1 MKKAISLLTSLM
13 VMSLVA
19 ANMAIPA
26 SADGG
31 VTFDIDDVT
40 VNLEDLSTDAN
51 GNYIVNVPVFS
62 TDTTDTGS
70 YSSVLKFDFAKEG
83 VGYVSD
89 GDSMVFVEN
98 GGVYAEKDISSTVEK
113 ERILYLNG
121 TLTPESRPVNGTETI
136 YTLQLTIPSTAK
148 AGDTFALNWD
158 DSVVDVTDLNEEDL
172 SSVVTLENGSITV
185 GGETPADTTTTAN
198 VPSGDGMVI
207 KAEDVV
213 LDTDEITE
221 DTTVKVPIKVTN
233 NVGFASGLWANT
245 LTSNS
250 SVTATWSKD
259 FVGVEDGN
267 LFGSKDVEG
276 NAPNGRVLYLNSN
289 TQNVS
294 EDGTLCYVEVVIPAG
309 AKAGDTFEVGF
320 DNSVADY
327 TNADEQEI
335 PTPTYV
341 GGTITIGSAVPDT
354 TTVTTEGT
362 TVTTTGASTGSMNIS
377 ASNKDVDVT
386 DILSDGVTSEDLTVQ
401 VPIVVTGNTGF
412 ASGLWANTLTSNS
425 SVTATWSDTFVA
437 TADGDLFGAKDV
449 EGYASNG
456 RVLYLNS
463 NTEDVTGDGS
473 LCYVEVV
480 IPAGA
485 KVGDTFEVGFDSSVS
500 DYTNANEQALDTP
513 TYSNG
518 VITLTGEATTTTSA
532 TEPTTTTAPVTEPTT
547 VTTTANVPTGDGMT
561 ISAEDVTIEGDVT
574 EDITVKVPIKVTNNV
589 GFASGLWANTL
600 TSNSS
605 VTATWS
611 GDFVG
616 VQEGDLFGA
625 KDVEGNAPNGRVL
638 YLNANTEDVTGDGSL
653 CYVEVVIPAGAKVGD
668 TFEVGFDSSVAD
680 YTNAS
685 EEELATPTY
694 VGGTITIVGGTD
706 TEPTTTTT
714 VATTAPV
721 TEPTTTTTPLATTTV
736 TTTTV
741 TSNTSFEPTATTTAV
756 TQPTTVTTTSNVATD
771 GITLTADS
779 INYDISNILADG
791 VTKEAITVNVP
802 IKVVNNPGFAS
813 GLWGLNLSSDSSVTA
828 TWSKDFAVVNEDCIV
843 DSKEIEG
850 VVSTQRVLYLSNT
863 ATDLTKDGTICYVQ
877 VVIPAGAKVG
887 DKFNVSFNENV
898 NDFSNEAGDVVTP
911 KFAGGVIVLGNGSDT
926 PDTTTTGVTTP
937 NVTTTT
943 NGSVTT
949 TTGKGDTTTTTSGK
963 GDTTTTTSGK
973 GDTTTTTAKGTGNN
987 NNNNNN
993 KGTTTTKGSNS
1004 SANTGSTGIVGTVLA
1019 MISAGAAALIA
1030 KKKRK

>member
-185 GGETPADTTTTAN
+185 GGETPADTDTTTG
-198 VPSGDGMVI
+198 VLSDDGMVI

-259 FVGVEDGN
+259 FVGVADGD
-267 LFGSKDVEG
+267 LFGAKDVEG

-354 TTVTTEGT
+354 TTTTVATEVTEV
-362 TVTTTGASTGSMNIS
+362 VTTTGASTGSMNIS

-386 DILSDGVTSEDLTVQ
+386 DILSDGVTSEELTVQ

-449 EGYASNG
+449 EGYAS
-456 RVLYLNS
+456 
-463 NTEDVTGDGS
+463 
-473 LCYVEVV
+473 
-480 IPAGA
+480 
-485 KVGDTFEVGFDSSVS
+485 
-500 DYTNANEQALDTP
+500 
-513 TYSNG
+513 
-518 VITLTGEATTTTSA
+518 
-532 TEPTTTTAPVTEPTT
+532 
-547 VTTTANVPTGDGMT
+547 
-561 ISAEDVTIEGDVT
+561 
-574 EDITVKVPIKVTNNV
+574 
-589 GFASGLWANTL
+589 
-600 TSNSS
+600 
-605 VTATWS
+605 
-611 GDFVG
+611 
-616 VQEGDLFGA
+616 
-625 KDVEGNAPNGRVL
+625 NGRVL

-887 DKFNVSFNENV
+887 DKFNVGFNENV

-926 PDTTTTGVTTP
+926 PTTTTSVTTP

-949 TTGKGDTTTTTSGK
+949 TTGKGDTTTTT
-963 GDTTTTTSGK
+963 TTSGK
-973 GDTTTTTAKGTGNN
+973 GDTTTTTAKGNTTTTTAKGTG
-987 NNNNNN
+987 NNNN

>member
-98 GGVYAEKDISSTVEK
+98 GGVYDSKDISTTVEK
-113 ERILYLNG
+113 ERVLYLNG
-121 TLTPESRPVNGTETI
+121 ALTEESRPVNGTETI

-158 DSVVDVTDLNEEDL
+158 DSVIDVTDLNEEDL
-172 SSVVTLENGSITV
+172 SDVVTLENGSITV
-185 GGETPADTTTTAN
+185 AGETPVDTDTTTTADT
-198 VPSGDGMVI
+198 PSGDGMVI

-213 LDTDEITE
+213 LDTDEVTE
-221 DTTVKVPIKVTN
+221 DTTVKVPITVSG

-250 SVTATWSKD
+250 SVTATWSDD

-267 LFGSKDVEG
+267 LFGAKDVEG

-327 TNADEQEI
+327 TNADEEEI
-335 PTPTYV
+335 DTPTYV
-341 GGTITIGSAVPDT
+341 GGTITIGSAVPDN
-354 TTVTTEGT
+354 T
-362 TVTTTGASTGSMNIS
+362 TVTTTVDTSVTTTGSTGGSMNIS

-386 DILSDGVTSEDLTVQ
+386 DILSDGVTSEELTVQ

-425 SVTATWSDTFVA
+425 SVTATWSDTFVGV
-437 TADGDLFGAKDV
+437 ADGDLFGAKDV

-456 RVLYLNS
+456 RVLYLNA

-500 DYTNANEQALDTP
+500 DYTNASEQELATP

-518 VITLTGEATTTTSA
+518 VITLTGSTPDITTTTSV

-547 VTTTANVPTGDGMT
+547 VTTTTADVPSGDGMT

-611 GDFVG
+611 DDFVG
-616 VQEGDLFGA
+616 VADGDLFGA

-638 YLNANTEDVTGDGSL
+638 YLNANTEDVTGDGTL

-668 TFEVGFDSSVAD
+668 TFEVGFDNSVAD

-706 TEPTTTTT
+706 TEPTAT
-714 VATTAPV
+714 TTAPV
-721 TEPTTTTTPLATTTV
+721 TEPTTV

-741 TSNTSFEPTATTTAV
+741 TSNTSAEPTATTTAV
-756 TQPTTVTTTSNVATD
+756 TQPTTVTTTSNNATD
-771 GITLTADS
+771 GITLTADN
-779 INYDISNILADG
+779 ITYDISDILADG

-828 TWSKDFAVVNEDCIV
+828 GWSEDFAVVDENCIA

-887 DKFNVSFNENV
+887 DKFNVDFNENV
-898 NDFSNEAGDVVTP
+898 NDFSNEAGDVVSP
-911 KFAGGVIVLGNGSDT
+911 KFVGGVIILGNGSDT
-926 PDTTTTGVTTP
+926 PDDTTTTTVTTP

-943 NGSVTT
+943 NGSGTTTGVTT
-949 TTGKGDTTTTTSGK
+949 TTGKGDTTTTTTAK
-963 GDTTTTTSGK
+963 GD
-973 GDTTTTTAKGTGNN
+973 TTTTAKGTGNN
-987 NNNNNN
+987 NN
-993 KGTTTTKGSNS
+993 GTTTTAKGSNS

>member
-148 AGDTFALNWD
+148 AGDSFALNWD

-267 LFGSKDVEG
+267 LFGAKDVEG

-362 TVTTTGASTGSMNIS
+362 TQIVTTTGASTGSMNIS

-437 TADGDLFGAKDV
+437 TAEGDLFGAKDV

-500 DYTNANEQALDTP
+500 DYTNADEQALDTP
-513 TYSNG
+513 TYSSG
-518 VITLTGEATTTTSA
+518 VITLTGSTDITTTTSATTTA

-547 VTTTANVPTGDGMT
+547 VPAGDGMT

-574 EDITVKVPIKVTNNV
+574 EDVTVKVPIKVTNNV

-721 TEPTTTTTPLATTTV
+721 TEPTTTTTPLATTTTV
-736 TTTTV
+736 TSATTTVTSATTV
-741 TSNTSFEPTATTTAV
+741 TSNTSA
-756 TQPTTVTTTSNVATD
+756 TTTSNVATD

-828 TWSKDFAVVNEDCIV
+828 TWSEDFAVVNEDCIV

-887 DKFNVSFNENV
+887 DKFNVGFNENV

-926 PDTTTTGVTTP
+926 PDTTTTTGVTTP

>member
-148 AGDTFALNWD
+148 AGDSFALNWD

-267 LFGSKDVEG
+267 LFGAKDVEG

-362 TVTTTGASTGSMNIS
+362 TQIVTTTGASTGSMNIS

-401 VPIVVTGNTGF
+401 VPIVVTGNT
-412 ASGLWANTLTSNS
+412 
-425 SVTATWSDTFVA
+425 
-437 TADGDLFGAKDV
+437 
-449 EGYASNG
+449 
-456 RVLYLNS
+456 
-463 NTEDVTGDGS
+463 
-473 LCYVEVV
+473 
-480 IPAGA
+480 
-485 KVGDTFEVGFDSSVS
+485 
-500 DYTNANEQALDTP
+500 
-513 TYSNG
+513 
-518 VITLTGEATTTTSA
+518 
-532 TEPTTTTAPVTEPTT
+532 
-547 VTTTANVPTGDGMT
+547 
-561 ISAEDVTIEGDVT
+561 
-574 EDITVKVPIKVTNNV
+574 

-721 TEPTTTTTPLATTTV
+721 TEPTTTTTPLATTTTV
-736 TTTTV
+736 TSATTTVTSATTV
-741 TSNTSFEPTATTTAV
+741 TSNTSA
-756 TQPTTVTTTSNVATD
+756 TTTSNVATD

-828 TWSKDFAVVNEDCIV
+828 TWSEDFAVVNEDCIV

-887 DKFNVSFNENV
+887 DKFNVGFNENV

-926 PDTTTTGVTTP
+926 PDTTTTTGVTTP

-949 TTGKGDTTTTTSGK
+949 TTGK

>member
-185 GGETPADTTTTAN
+185 GGETPADTDTTTG
-198 VPSGDGMVI
+198 VLSDDGMVI

-386 DILSDGVTSEDLTVQ
+386 DILSDGVTSEELTVQ
-401 VPIVVTGNTGF
+401 VPIVVTGNAGF

-437 TADGDLFGAKDV
+437 TAEGDLFGAKDV

-513 TYSNG
+513 TYSSG

-547 VTTTANVPTGDGMT
+547 VTTTANVPAGDGMT

-611 GDFVG
+611 DTFVATA
-616 VQEGDLFGA
+616 EGDLFGA
-625 KDVEGNAPNGRVL
+625 KDVEGYASNGRVL
-638 YLNANTEDVTGDGSL
+638 YLNSNTEDVTGDGSL

-668 TFEVGFDSSVAD
+668 TFEVGFDNSVAD

-694 VGGTITIVGGTD
+694 VGGTITIVGGTN
-706 TEPTTTTT
+706 TEPTT
-714 VATTAPV
+714 TTAPV
-721 TEPTTTTTPLATTTV
+721 TEPTTV
-736 TTTTV
+736 TTTTA
-741 TSNTSFEPTATTTAV
+741 TSVATTTPA
-756 TQPTTVTTTSNVATD
+756 PTTTTPAPTTTTPAPEHTTVTTTTSNVATD

-911 KFAGGVIVLGNGSDT
+911 KFVGGVIVLGNGSDT
-926 PDTTTTGVTTP
+926 PDTTTTTGVTTP

-949 TTGKGDTTTTTSGK
+949 TTGKGDTTTA
-963 GDTTTTTSGK
+963 TTTSGK
-973 GDTTTTTAKGTGNN
+973 GDTTTTTAKGNTTTTTAKGTG
-987 NNNNNN
+987 NNNN

>member
-185 GGETPADTTTTAN
+185 GGETPADTDTTTG
-198 VPSGDGMVI
+198 VLSDDGMVI

-259 FVGVEDGN
+259 FVGVADGD
-267 LFGSKDVEG
+267 LFGAKDVEG

-386 DILSDGVTSEDLTVQ
+386 DILSDGVTSEELTVQ

-437 TADGDLFGAKDV
+437 TAEGDLFGAKDV

-463 NTEDVTGDGS
+463 
-473 LCYVEVV
+473 
-480 IPAGA
+480 
-485 KVGDTFEVGFDSSVS
+485 
-500 DYTNANEQALDTP
+500 
-513 TYSNG
+513 
-518 VITLTGEATTTTSA
+518 
-532 TEPTTTTAPVTEPTT
+532 
-547 VTTTANVPTGDGMT
+547 
-561 ISAEDVTIEGDVT
+561 
-574 EDITVKVPIKVTNNV
+574 
-589 GFASGLWANTL
+589 
-600 TSNSS
+600 
-605 VTATWS
+605 
-611 GDFVG
+611 
-616 VQEGDLFGA
+616 
-625 KDVEGNAPNGRVL
+625 
-638 YLNANTEDVTGDGSL
+638 NTEDVTGDGSL

-963 GDTTTTTSGK
+963 GDTTTTT
-973 GDTTTTTAKGTGNN
+973 AKGTG

-1019 MISAGAAALIA
+1019 MMSAGAAALIA

>member
-185 GGETPADTTTTAN
+185 GGETPADTDTTTG
-198 VPSGDGMVI
+198 VLSDDGMVI

-213 LDTDEITE
+213 LDTDEIAE

-259 FVGVEDGN
+259 FVGVADGD
-267 LFGSKDVEG
+267 LFGAKDVEG

-354 TTVTTEGT
+354 TTTTVATEVTEV
-362 TVTTTGASTGSMNIS
+362 VTTTGASTGSMNIS

-386 DILSDGVTSEDLTVQ
+386 DILSDGVTSEELTVQ

-500 DYTNANEQALDTP
+500 DYTNADEQALDTP

-518 VITLTGEATTTTSA
+518 VITLTGSTDITTTTSA

-547 VTTTANVPTGDGMT
+547 VTTTANVP
-561 ISAEDVTIEGDVT
+561 A
-574 EDITVKVPIKVTNNV
+574 
-589 GFASGLWANTL
+589 
-600 TSNSS
+600 
-605 VTATWS
+605 
-611 GDFVG
+611 
-616 VQEGDLFGA
+616 
-625 KDVEGNAPNGRVL
+625 
-638 YLNANTEDVTGDGSL
+638 GDGSL

-771 GITLTADS
+771 GITLTADN
-779 INYDISNILADG
+779 ITYDISDILADG
-791 VTKEAITVNVP
+791 VTKKAITVNVP

-813 GLWGLNLSSDSSVTA
+813 GLWGLTLSSDSSVTA
-828 TWSKDFAVVNEDCIV
+828 GWSEDFAVVDENCIA

-887 DKFNVSFNENV
+887 DKFNVGFNENV

-926 PDTTTTGVTTP
+926 PTTTTSVTTP

-949 TTGKGDTTTTTSGK
+949 TTGKGDTTTTTTTSGK
-963 GDTTTTTSGK
+963 GDTTTTTAK
-973 GDTTTTTAKGTGNN
+973 GNTTTTTAKGTGNN
-987 NNNNNN
+987 NNNN
-993 KGTTTTKGSNS
+993 GTTTTKGSNS

>member
-1 MKKAISLLTSLM
+1 M

-40 VNLEDLSTDAN
+40 VNLDELSTDAN
-51 GNYIVNVPVFS
+51 GNYIVDVPVFS
-62 TDTTDTGS
+62 TDTTTTGA
-70 YSSVLKFDFAKEG
+70 YSTLLKFDFAKEG
-83 VGYVSD
+83 VGYVAD
-89 GDSMVFVEN
+89 GDNMVFVDN
-98 GGVYAEKDISSTVEK
+98 GGVYDSKDLSATVEK
-113 ERILYLNG
+113 ERVLYLNG
-121 TLTPESRPVNGTETI
+121 SLTPESRPVNGTETI

-158 DSVVDVTDLNEEDL
+158 DSVIDVTDLDEEDL
-172 SSVVTLENGSITV
+172 SGVTTLENGSITV
-185 GGETPADTTTTAN
+185 TSSDTPADTTTASNPATT
-198 VPSGDGMVI
+198 DGMTI
-207 KAEDVV
+207 SAEDVV
-213 LDTDEITE
+213 LDVAEVTE

-250 SVTATWSKD
+250 SVTATWSED
-259 FVGVEDGN
+259 FVGVADGD
-267 LFGSKDVEG
+267 LFGAKDVEG

-320 DNSVADY
+320 DSSVSDY
-327 TNADEQEI
+327 TNADEDEVAA
-335 PTPTYV
+335 PTYV
-341 GGTITIGSAVPDT
+341 GGTITIGSVTPDT
-354 TTVTTEGT
+354 TTSATDDT
-362 TVTTTGASTGSMNIS
+362 TVTTTATSSAPAGSGMTIS
-377 ASNKDVDVT
+377 ASNEEVDVT
-386 DILSDGVTSEDLTVQ
+386 DILADGVTSTDLTVQ
-401 VPIVVTGNTGF
+401 VPILVSNNSGF

-425 SVTATWSDTFVA
+425 SVTATWSEDCVGV
-437 TADGDLFGAKDV
+437 ADGDLFGAKDV
-449 EGYASNG
+449 EGNAPNG
-456 RVLYLNS
+456 RVLYLNAD
-463 NTEDVTGDGS
+463 TKDVTGDGS

-485 KVGDTFEVGFDSSVS
+485 KVGDTFEVGFDGSVA
-500 DYTNANEQALDTP
+500 DYTNAAEEELGVP
-513 TYSNG
+513 TYKSG
-518 VITLTGEATTTTSA
+518 TITLTGSATTTVFE
-532 TEPTTTTAPVTEPTT
+532 TEPTTTTVSETEPTT
-547 VTTTANVPTGDGMT
+547 TTTTATEPVGDGMT

-574 EDITVKVPIKVTNNV
+574 EDTTVKVPIKVTNNV

-611 GDFVG
+611 SDFVG
-616 VQEGDLFGA
+616 VADGDLFGA

-680 YTNAS
+680 YTNAA
-685 EEELATPTY
+685 EEELATPNY

-706 TEPTTTTT
+706 TTVTT
-714 VATTAPV
+714 VDTTATTV
-721 TEPTTTTTPLATTTV
+721 TEPTTTTT
-736 TTTTV
+736 V
-741 TSNTSFEPTATTTAV
+741 TSATSAEPTATTTKA
-756 TQPTTVTTTSNVATD
+756 TEPTVTTTTNATTD
-771 GITLTADS
+771 GVTLTADS
-779 INYDISNILADG
+779 ITYDISGVLADG

-813 GLWGLNLSSDSSVTA
+813 GLWGLTLDSDSAVTA
-828 TWSKDFAVVNEDCIV
+828 TWSEDFVSVDDSCIV
-843 DSKEIEG
+843 KSKEVEG
-850 VVSTQRVLYLSNT
+850 VLQTQRVLYLSDT

-877 VVIPAGAKVG
+877 VVIPAGAKAG
-887 DKFNVSFNENV
+887 DKFNVGFNESV
-898 NDFSNEAGDVVTP
+898 NDFSNEAGDVISP
-911 KFAGGVIVLGNGSDT
+911 KFVGGVIVLGDGTDTPDTPGT
-926 PDTTTTGVTTP
+926 PDTTTT
-937 NVTTTT
+937 T
-943 NGSVTT
+943 NAGDVTT
-949 TTGKGDTTTTTSGK
+949 TTGATTTTAKGDTTTTGAGSGTSGA
-963 GDTTTTTSGK
+963 GTGTSGS
-973 GDTTTTTAKGTGNN
+973 
-987 NNNNNN
+987 
-993 KGTTTTKGSNS
+993 TTKGQSSNS

>member
-185 GGETPADTTTTAN
+185 GGETPADTDTTTG
-198 VPSGDGMVI
+198 VLSDDGMVI

-213 LDTDEITE
+213 LDTDEIAE

-259 FVGVEDGN
+259 FVGVADGD
-267 LFGSKDVEG
+267 LFGAKDVEG

-354 TTVTTEGT
+354 TTTTVATEVTEV
-362 TVTTTGASTGSMNIS
+362 VTTTGASTGSMNIS

-386 DILSDGVTSEDLTVQ
+386 DILSDGVTSEELTVQ

-463 NTEDVTGDGS
+463 
-473 LCYVEVV
+473 
-480 IPAGA
+480 
-485 KVGDTFEVGFDSSVS
+485 
-500 DYTNANEQALDTP
+500 
-513 TYSNG
+513 
-518 VITLTGEATTTTSA
+518 
-532 TEPTTTTAPVTEPTT
+532 
-547 VTTTANVPTGDGMT
+547 
-561 ISAEDVTIEGDVT
+561 
-574 EDITVKVPIKVTNNV
+574 
-589 GFASGLWANTL
+589 
-600 TSNSS
+600 
-605 VTATWS
+605 
-611 GDFVG
+611 
-616 VQEGDLFGA
+616 
-625 KDVEGNAPNGRVL
+625 
-638 YLNANTEDVTGDGSL
+638 NTEDVTGDGSL

-771 GITLTADS
+771 GITLTADN
-779 INYDISNILADG
+779 ITYDISDILADG
-791 VTKEAITVNVP
+791 VTKKAITVNVP

-813 GLWGLNLSSDSSVTA
+813 GLWGLTLSSDSSVTA
-828 TWSKDFAVVNEDCIV
+828 GWSEDFAVVDENCIA

-887 DKFNVSFNENV
+887 DKFNVGFNENV

-926 PDTTTTGVTTP
+926 PTTTTSVTTP

-949 TTGKGDTTTTTSGK
+949 TTGKGDTTTTTTTSGK
-963 GDTTTTTSGK
+963 GDTTTTTAK
-973 GDTTTTTAKGTGNN
+973 GNTTTTTAKGTGNN
-987 NNNNNN
+987 NNNN
-993 KGTTTTKGSNS
+993 GTTTTKGSNS